1 MPPDGVYSG
10 RGVKKQLK
18 LDSLHELVSLSYS
31 GGDRDKVIRIMM
43 RWTSERLDGQEP
55 ITIFTIVDNQERGSA
70 GITRWRPAVGNS
82 ESEWTD
88 PPMVTSPLD
97 DFKELSGLC
106 QGANRQILAGEA
118 PSGPSVRELIGV
130 ADESQVIVFPL
141 HTGERS
147 WGVLGLGLRPGH
159 ELDGETQHCIQQ
171 FADLAALCL
180 QNSELYEVQARQ
192 TRELQHEDELRR
204 SYISLITHEFRT
216 PLASLKT
223 SFELIQEAEEIRGLD
238 ELYQRLLTNVNRSV
252 SILGRLTDDLCEVA
266 NLSSGGVALNKSLTA
281 PEDIL
286 TPVVEMARPLSQL
299 KHQRLEVEVWPD
311 LPDLMADAYRLE
323 QVLTNMIAN
332 AIKYTP
338 AGGTIR
344 TTVSQDNGSIKFAV
358 SDNGR
363 GIPKEDLSQ
372 VFEPF
377 YRVPHRPGDPS
388 VPGTGLGL
396 VLARSLVELHGGEI
410 RAESELGA
418 GSTFYFT
425 IPVEPKG

>member
-1 MPPDGVYSG
+1 MPPDDVYSG
-10 RGVKKQLK
+10 RGVKKQLQ
-18 LDSLHELVSLSYS
+18 LDSLHELVSLSHS
-31 GGDRDKVIRIMM
+31 GGDRDKVIRSIMQ
-43 RWTSERLDGQEP
+43 WTSEQLGEQEP
-55 ITIFTIVDNQERGSA
+55 VTIFTIVDNQERGSA
-70 GITRWRPAVGNS
+70 SITRWRPAVGNS
-82 ESEWTD
+82 GSEWAHPTL
-88 PPMVTSPLD
+88 VTSPLD
-97 DFKELSGLC
+97 DFKELSSLC
-106 QGANRQILAGEA
+106 QGTSRHILAEEA
-118 PSGPSVRELIGV
+118 PSGSSFRELIGV
-130 ADESQVIVFPL
+130 SDESQVVVFPL
-141 HTGERS
+141 NSGGRS
-147 WGVLGLGLRPGH
+147 WGVLGLGLRPEH
-159 ELDGETQHCIQQ
+159 ELDRETQHCIQQ
-171 FADLAALCL
+171 FAGLAALCL
-180 QNSELYEVQARQ
+180 HNSDLYEVQARQ

-204 SYISLITHEFRT
+204 SFISLITHEFRT

-252 SILGRLTDDLCEVA
+252 SILDQLTDDLCEVA
-266 NLSSGGVALNKSLTA
+266 NLSSGGVALNKRLTA

-286 TPVVEMARPLSQL
+286 TPVIEMARPLSQL
-299 KHQRLEVEVWPD
+299 KNQRLEVAVRPG
-311 LPDLMADAYRLE
+311 LPDLVADAYRLE
-323 QVLTNMIAN
+323 QVLTNMVAN

-344 TTVSQDNGSIKFAV
+344 TTISQDNGSIKFAV

-425 IPVEPKG
+425 IPIEPIG